1 MSIHPR
7 LIVPPFFFGR
17 QYVGMGTLCGST
29 IMLLTIAWTGG
40 LIAGRTDI
48 VRGKSVDH
56 RLTRKWD
63 LLRTGVTTMRDIRV
77 NAVIMVVTLLPYF
90 VIQIVSFVNF
100 KKTLDPVEKEDR
112 EDEYVLASFVV
123 TCVFFVVYSV
133 YMVLN
138 TTMQDRRIKAARRRL
153 VMQQVADLFV
163 ASIREKGDSF
173 DVDGEQFAR
182 SVSLR
187 AGTGAAETG
196 LTESLLRAV
205 NDPRNGEGVDLGQLT
220 EEMLRSE
227 NIGDMY
233 ALVDKWKRNAQRTV
247 RYSMRA
253 QEDAEAAAAGI
264 EDDDEA
270 RAQIA
275 NAYATS
281 MSELGHVAAGSA
293 QVAVEAAD
301 GKSGEK
307 GEDDD
312 DGDGGDG
319 NGGDDGGKKAD
330 SPRVRRIKTV
340 VKACVLLVL
349 GAGGAAVFS
358 DPMVDTIN
366 RMSRVMHIQPFF
378 ISFIVTPF
386 ASNASELIASL
397 YFCAKKS
404 SKSVSVA
411 MAAVY
416 GAVTM
421 NSTLNLGILLLLMY
435 RRDIFWAFTAEA
447 LPMLFTVFVVGIF
460 AAVKDTFTALEGVLV
475 LLLYPLSLGL
485 TYLFQRIGLDR
496 NIFPPSSSSSSIP

>member
-1 MSIHPR
+1 
-7 LIVPPFFFGR
+7 
-17 QYVGMGTLCGST
+17 MGTLCGST

-40 LIAGRTDI
+40 LLAGRTDI

-63 LLRTGVTTMRDIRV
+63 LLRTGVTTLRDIRV

-163 ASIREKGDSF
+163 ASIREKDDALDLDGAHHARHLQMRDDGD
-173 DVDGEQFAR
+173 A
-182 SVSLR
+182 
-187 AGTGAAETG
+187 AAGAAPD
-196 LTESLLRAV
+196 LQQSLLRAV
-205 NDPRNGEGVDLGQLT
+205 NDPRNGAGVDLGQLT

-227 NIGDMY
+227 NISDMY

-247 RYSMRA
+247 RFSMRA

-264 EDDDEA
+264 EDDAEA
-270 RAQIA
+270 RATIA
-275 NAYATS
+275 SQYATS
-281 MSELGHVAAGSA
+281 MSELGHVAGGAA
-293 QVAVEAAD
+293 QVAVASAESDGADD
-301 GKSGEK
+301 GK
-307 GEDDD
+307 
-312 DGDGGDG
+312 DGGDDEEG
-319 NGGDDGGKKAD
+319 EKSGD
-330 SPRVRRIKTV
+330 SPRVRKIKII

-349 GAGGAAVFS
+349 GAGGAALFS

-366 RMSRVMHIQPFF
+366 RMSQVMHIQPFF

-386 ASNASELIASL
+386 ASNASELIASI

-460 AAVKDTFTALEGVLV
+460 AAVKDTFTALEGILV

-485 TYLFQRIGLDR
+485 TYLFQHIGLDR
-496 NIFPPSSSSSSIP
+496 NIFPSSSSSSSSLSSGL

>member
-1 MSIHPR
+1 
-7 LIVPPFFFGR
+7 
-17 QYVGMGTLCGST
+17 
-29 IMLLTIAWTGG
+29 MLF
-40 LIAGRTDI
+40 R
-48 VRGKSVDH
+48 S
-56 RLTRKWD
+56 
-63 LLRTGVTTMRDIRV
+63 
-77 NAVIMVVTLLPYF
+77 
-90 VIQIVSFVNF
+90 
-100 KKTLDPVEKEDR
+100 
-112 EDEYVLASFVV
+112 DEYVLASFVV

-163 ASIREKGDSF
+163 ASIREKDDSL
-173 DVDGEQFAR
+173 DMDGAQYAR
-182 SVSLR
+182 HLQMHD
-187 AGTGAAETG
+187 AAAPD
-196 LTESLLRAV
+196 LTQSLLRAV
-205 NDPRNGEGVDLGQLT
+205 NDPRNGCGADLGQLT

-227 NIGDMY
+227 NISDMY

-270 RAQIA
+270 RATIA
-275 NAYATS
+275 SQYATS

-293 QVAVEAAD
+293 QVAVESAEA
-301 GKSGEK
+301 GG
-307 GEDDD
+307 DDD
-312 DGDGGDG
+312 KDGDGKDGDG
-319 NGGDDGGKKAD
+319 KDGDGEGAGD
-330 SPRVRRIKTV
+330 SPRVHKIKII

-349 GAGGAAVFS
+349 GAGGAALFS

-366 RMSRVMHIQPFF
+366 RMSQVMHIQPFF

-386 ASNASELIASL
+386 ASNASELIASI
-397 YFCAKKS
+397 YFCAKQS

-485 TYLFQRIGLDR
+485 TYLFQHIGLDR
-496 NIFPPSSSSSSIP
+496 NVFPSSSSSSSSVL